1 MATAFFD
8 SAISYGETANVTAT
22 ALLCMVVI
30 LLGLAFVVITT
41 TQRKKGK

>member
-22 ALLCMVVI
+22 SLLCLVVI
-30 LLGLAFVVITT
+30 LGILAYITITT
-41 TQRKKGK
+41 LQRRKK